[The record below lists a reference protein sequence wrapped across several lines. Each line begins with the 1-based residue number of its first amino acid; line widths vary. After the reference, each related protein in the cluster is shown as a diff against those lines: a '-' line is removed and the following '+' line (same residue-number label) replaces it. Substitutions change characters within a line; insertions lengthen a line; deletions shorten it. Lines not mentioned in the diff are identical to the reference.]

1 MENVE
6 VVREEDEVAI
16 GDLAAL
22 EVLPTLKALDLQVF
36 FVDYRVRLSVIWR
49 LIKLKVCIVQK
60 LSFQLLNL
68 RFLRH

>member
-49 LIKLKVCIVQK
+49 LIKLKVCIV
-60 LSFQLLNL
+60 
-68 RFLRH
+68 